1 MAPQKSS
8 NAERPYLQPYRQPN
22 SQLASKTANQLSSQ
36 PDRQSPS
43 QPVSQPLNQLYRH
56 WMRRL
61 LRHCDRMGDDG
72 DIPVA
77 AVVLDAKN
85 RCIGWGSN
93 RRHQA
98 QDPLGHAEL
107 IAIGQAARL
116 LGDWRLNHCTLL
128 VTLEPCPMC
137 AGALVQSRMGRVVFG
152 APDPKRGAL
161 GGCLD
166 LADHPSA
173 HHTMQVMGGLEAEAA
188 SQQLRLWFR
197 RRRGRDC

>member
-1 MAPQKSS
+1 MAHQESS
-8 NAERPYLQPYRQPN
+8 NAEQPYLQPYLQPN
-22 SQLASKTANQLSSQ
+22 
-36 PDRQSPS
+36 
-43 QPVSQPLNQLYRH
+43 NQLYRH

-98 QDPLGHAEL
+98 RDPLGHAEL

-137 AGALVQSRMGRVVFG
+137 AGALVQARMGRVLFG

-173 HHTMQVMGGLEAEAA
+173 HHAMQVMGGIEAEAA

-197 RRRGRDC
+197 RRRGQDC

>member
-1 MAPQKSS
+1 MAPQESS

-22 SQLASKTANQLSSQ
+22 SQLASQLTNQLASQAANQ
-36 PDRQSPS
+36 PS
-43 QPVSQPLNQLYRH
+43 NQLYRH

-61 LRHCDRMGDDG
+61 LRHCNRMGPDG

-161 GGCLD
+161 GGCLN
-166 LADHPSA
+166 LADHASA

-197 RRRGRDC
+197 RRRGQDC

>member
-1 MAPQKSS
+1 MAPRESS
-8 NAERPYLQPYRQPN
+8 NAEQPYLQPYRQPN
-22 SQLASKTANQLSSQ
+22 SQLASQLTNQLASQAANQ
-36 PDRQSPS
+36 PS
-43 QPVSQPLNQLYRH
+43 NQLYRH

-61 LRHCDRMGDDG
+61 LRHCNRMGPDG

-161 GGCLD
+161 GGCLN
-166 LADHPSA
+166 LADHASA

-197 RRRGRDC
+197 RRRGQDC

>member
-1 MAPQKSS
+1 MAPQESS
-8 NAERPYLQPYRQPN
+8 NAERPYRQPYLQPN
-22 SQLASKTANQLSSQ
+22 S
-36 PDRQSPS
+36 
-43 QPVSQPLNQLYRH
+43 QLYRH

-61 LRHCDRMGDDG
+61 LRHCDRMGHDG

-116 LGDWRLNHCTLL
+116 LGDWRLNHCTLV

-137 AGALVQSRMGRVVFG
+137 AGALVQARMGQVVFG

-166 LADHPSA
+166 LADHASA
-173 HHTMQVMGGLEAEAA
+173 HHVMGVIGGVEAEAA

-197 RRRGRDC
+197 RRRGQYC